1 MGIKLLSP
9 YPLKQFQSVFV
20 PMVQITCKGEFRQ
33 EKRQDKYVLYTVF
46 YMYVSDQR
54 DNYFEINSLY
64 LELDECPS
72 DPLIALYTAFKER
85 YLANLEY
92 EDI

>member
-9 YPLKQFQSVFV
+9 YALKQFQNVYV
-20 PMVQITCKGEFRQ
+20 PMVQITCKGHFRQ
-33 EKRQDKYVLYTVF
+33 EKREDKYVLYTVF

-64 LELDECPS
+64 LECDSCPIE
-72 DPLIALYTAFKER
+72 PLNALYTAFKEQ

>member
-1 MGIKLLSP
+1 MGIKLLSS
-9 YPLKQFQSVFV
+9 YPLKQFHNVAIPS
-20 PMVQITCKGEFRQ
+20 VQITCKGEFRQ
-33 EKRQDKYVLYTVF
+33 EKRETKYVLYTVF

-64 LELDECPS
+64 LECDNCPS
-72 DPLIALYTAFKER
+72 DPLIALYSAFKEQ